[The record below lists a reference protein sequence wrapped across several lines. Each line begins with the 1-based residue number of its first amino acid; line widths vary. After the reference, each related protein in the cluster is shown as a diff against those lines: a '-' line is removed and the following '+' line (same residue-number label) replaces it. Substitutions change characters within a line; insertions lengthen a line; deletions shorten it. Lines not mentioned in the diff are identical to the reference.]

1 MYAIEEG
8 LQKINGEVVETFI
21 REIAETNTGLLVEAG
36 TTGYMGGICRD
47 MGGRTYL
54 SIVCECGDF
63 HFSPVTSS
71 VTDSHVTDDHVTDEK
86 KRLIGIEIACCGDAG
101 LTALM
106 KALEF
111 AQSAL
116 NDQRCEVDD

>member
-8 LQKINGEVVETFI
+8 IKKINGEVVETFI

-36 TTGYMGGICRD
+36 TTGYKGGICRD

-63 HFSPVTSS
+63 HFSPVT
-71 VTDSHVTDDHVTDEK
+71 DGHVTDET

-111 AQSAL
+111 AQLAL